1 MDLLSGSGVRVI
13 LDLCELDLF
22 EQKSNN
28 DTEVWS
34 GASESIQ
41 VITVLLCLL

>member
-1 MDLLSGSGVRVI
+1 M

-22 EQKSNN
+22 EQESGN

-34 GASESIQ
+34 GASEYIQ
-41 VITVLLCLL
+41 VLNVIGKTGRI